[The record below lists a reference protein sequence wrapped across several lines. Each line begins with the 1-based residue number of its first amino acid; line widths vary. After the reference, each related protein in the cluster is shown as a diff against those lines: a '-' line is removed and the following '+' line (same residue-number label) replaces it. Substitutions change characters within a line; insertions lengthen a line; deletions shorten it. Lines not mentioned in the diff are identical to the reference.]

1 LLEFGLKI
9 TQSEHNSIVTCIYNR
24 TWGDLDNVAV
34 LIQILILLHQ
44 HLAGGALLLFTKAM
58 HGGCFGLIMET
69 HHLRRTARDHGN
81 RGTGL
86 YGLRWHGGAGMG
98 IHDGGE
104 WQLKVKSWELDMVR
118 RVLLEEGRRMEKVG
132 RCFWKKREFWGE
144 RGIFGTGAQGLVASF
159 TDFLPLR

>member
-1 LLEFGLKI
+1 
-9 TQSEHNSIVTCIYNR
+9 
-24 TWGDLDNVAV
+24 
-34 LIQILILLHQ
+34 
-44 HLAGGALLLFTKAM
+44 
-58 HGGCFGLIMET
+58 
-69 HHLRRTARDHGN
+69 
-81 RGTGL
+81 
-86 YGLRWHGGAGMG
+86 MG